1 MTQFEIYAGIDWST
15 QTHQVALVDADGE
28 LLGERAFAHSGDG
41 LAEMA
46 DWILGRCPDG
56 EAAAAIE
63 KPHGPE
69 VDALLERGIAV
80 FALNPKQL
88 DRFRDRFSPAGAK
101 DDRRDALVLAG
112 SLATDRKAFR
122 EAEAPPPEI
131 VRLRELSRTD
141 GDPVE
146 ERTRLINKLK
156 AQIRRCHPAFLK
168 AAPDLGRTWALDLW
182 TLAPTPRKA
191 RRVRLSSVEAALGK
205 SRASAEDVLAALRDK
220 LVPTAPGTAEA
231 VAESAGR
238 IVRRLKALNAE
249 IKEIRTEI
257 EQAVDRVGTMEGGQA
272 VGILRSVPGIGAT
285 VLAVIL
291 SEAFDSIRKAELQA
305 LRCYFGLA
313 PVTKRS
319 GRTVLVQRRL
329 AANARLRNAA
339 YHWAMAAI
347 QRDRVSRAICH
358 ALRSRGH
365 KHARAPGSVADR
377 LLGVV
382 CKMIETGQTFDPE
395 RRSKNA
401 L

>member
-15 QTHQVALVDADGE
+15 QTHQIVAVDADGE
-28 LLGERAFAHSGDG
+28 LLGERTFAHSGDG
-41 LAEMA
+41 LAGMA
-46 DWILGRCPDG
+46 DWILGHCPEG

-69 VDALLERGIAV
+69 VDALPERGVAV

-141 GDPVE
+141 GDLVE
-146 ERTRLINKLK
+146 ERTRLTDKLK
-156 AQIRRCHPAFLK
+156 VQIRRYYPAFLE
-168 AAPDLGRTWALDLW
+168 AAPDLGRTWALDLR
-182 TLAPTPRKA
+182 T
-191 RRVRLSSVEAALGK
+191 
-205 SRASAEDVLAALRDK
+205 SAED
-220 LVPTAPGTAEA
+220 VPTAPGTAEA

-249 IKEIRTEI
+249 IKEIRSEI
-257 EQAVDRVGTMEGGQA
+257 DQAVDRVGTMEGGQA
-272 VGILRSVPGIGAT
+272 AGILRSVPGIGPA

-305 LRCYFGLA
+305 LKCCSGLA

-319 GRTVLVQRRL
+319 GRTVLIQRRL
-329 AANARLRNAA
+329 AANGRLRNAA
-339 YHWAMAAI
+339 HHWAMAAI
-347 QRDRVSRAICH
+347 QRDKAGRAKYH

-382 CKMIETGQTFDPE
+382 CRMIETGQTFDPE

>member
-122 EAEAPPPEI
+122 EVEAPPPEI

-141 GDPVE
+141 GDLVE

-156 AQIRRCHPAFLK
+156 AQIRRYYPAFLK

-205 SRASAEDVLAALRDK
+205 SRASAEDVLTALRDK
-220 LVPTAPGTAEA
+220 P

-238 IVRRLKALNAE
+238 IVKRLKALNAE

-257 EQAVDRVGTMEGGQA
+257 EQAVDRVGTMDGGQA

-329 AANARLRNAA
+329 AANGRLRNAA

-347 QRDRVSRAICH
+347 QRDRVSRAKYH

-395 RRSKNA
+395 RRSKNT

>member
-1 MTQFEIYAGIDWST
+1 MA
-15 QTHQVALVDADGE
+15 DADGE

-41 LAEMA
+41 LAGMA
-46 DWILGRCPDG
+46 DWILGHCPEG

-69 VDALLERGIAV
+69 VDALLERGVAV

-141 GDPVE
+141 GDLVE

-156 AQIRRCHPAFLK
+156 AQIRRYYPAFLK
-168 AAPDLGRTWALDLW
+168 VAPDLGRTWALELW
-182 TLAPTPRKA
+182 TLAPTQRKA
-191 RRVRLSSVEAALGK
+191 RRVRRSSVEAVLRK
-205 SRASAEDVLAALRDK
+205 SRARASAEDVLAALRDTP
-220 LVPTAPGTAEA
+220 VPTAPGTAEA

-249 IKEIRTEI
+249 IKEVRTEI
-257 EQAVDRVGTMEGGQA
+257 EQA
-272 VGILRSVPGIGAT
+272 VGILRSVPGIGPA

-339 YHWAMAAI
+339 CHWAMAAI
-347 QRDRVSRAICH
+347 QRDKVSRAICH

-382 CKMIETGQTFDPE
+382 CRMIETGQTFDPE
-395 RRSKNA
+395 RRSMNALRTTKKNA
-401 L
+401 